1 MERRQRTNTV
11 DSTAP
16 TPQEAAASLD
26 PLVQPINNAEGP
38 PVYLHRQSSVFFIPS
53 SLIDGKDDKDPGAIK
68 RFFTF
73 MERFSGIL
81 YALLASFL
89 FTCSNFALK
98 QFDVVLF
105 DVLIIRYFIQAV
117 MSLGFIIYKG
127 YCPWSK
133 ANGLLILVRSLFAAG
148 GSVSYYFGLTILPL
162 PDLTTIRYTQVV
174 WTAIL
179 AWILLHERINLA
191 TMLACLLTL
200 AGVVCVAQPNFLFAS
215 EKLTNE
221 TIAIASAPGK
231 IDPRL
236 FGILLALLCA
246 LSISMS
252 ITLNKKLIQLKVQQ
266 STIMFHFL
274 CTAFLVIVLFQIHY
288 WLFSQSKPKDLH
300 FTEVISRRDFLY
312 ATIAAVL
319 QIFPM
324 ILWQKSIKREH
335 TSIVTVVQ
343 SSDILFAIILQN
355 LFTPLKSNFLVLI
368 GSTLVITSIAIVG
381 GHKLWI
387 DRRSRTCIPTGS

>member
-1 MERRQRTNTV
+1 M
-11 DSTAP
+11 DSTPP
-16 TPQEAAASLD
+16 TPQEAAANLD
-26 PLVQPINNAEGP
+26 PLVQPINDAEGP
-38 PVYLHRQSSVFFIPS
+38 PVYLDRRSSVFFIPS
-53 SLIDGKDDKDPGAIK
+53 SLISDKDEKNPDRIK
-68 RFFTF
+68 RFFTY

-89 FTCSNFALK
+89 FTCSNFVLK
-98 QFDVVLF
+98 QFDTVVLF
-105 DVLIIRYFIQAV
+105 DVLIIRYFVQGLL
-117 MSLGFIIYKG
+117 SLGFILYKG

-133 ANGLLILVRSLFAAG
+133 ANGLLILIRSLFAAA
-148 GSVSYYFGLTILPL
+148 GSILYYFSLTILPL

-179 AWILLHERINLA
+179 ALILLHERINVP
-191 TMLACLLTL
+191 TILACLLTL
-200 AGVVCVAQPNFLFAS
+200 TGVVCVAQPNFLFAS
-215 EKLTNE
+215 QQPRNE
-221 TIAIASAPGK
+221 TMAIGSASGK
-231 IDPRL
+231 SDQRV
-236 FGILLALLCA
+236 FGMLLALLCA

-252 ITLNKKLIQLKVQQ
+252 IILNKKLIQRKVQQ

-274 CTAFLVIVLFQIHY
+274 CTTLFVIVVFQIHF

-300 FTEVISRRDFLY
+300 FTEVISQKEFLF
-312 ATIAAVL
+312 ASIAAVL

-355 LFTPLKSNFLVLI
+355 LFTSIKSNFLVLI

-387 DRRSRTCIPTGS
+387 DRQSRTCIPTCA